1 MKINIGP
8 YPKKA
13 QRRVSVEISPSDTYS
28 MDHTLAYVILPMLIQ
43 LKITKHG
50 VPTEF
55 AEVGGEDY
63 QSQDSF
69 DFYKEN
75 VNEYFEERCKEWE
88 NILDKMIWSFQQL
101 IDDDYEERYRHG
113 KSEYDWVKTDKTYP
127 NPVTGKVEATYQMID
142 KHPSEHWT
150 DYEGI
155 RMHEQRIQEGLNL
168 FGKYF
173 RNLWD

>member
-55 AEVGGEDY
+55 AEVGGEDW

-75 VNEYFEERCKEWE
+75 VNEYFEDRCKEWE
-88 NILDKMIWSFQQL
+88 NVLDKMIWSFEQIL
-101 IDDDYEERYRHG
+101 LDEYEEKYRHG
-113 KSEYDWVKTDKTYP
+113 RSEFDWVRTDKEFP
-127 NPVTGKVEATYQMID
+127 NPVTGKIEKTFQMVD
-142 KHPSEHWT
+142 KNPKEHWT
-150 DYEGI
+150 DYEGM
-155 RMHEQRIQEGLNL
+155 RKHEERIQEGLDL
-168 FGKYF
+168 FGKYY